1 MTDMDTQVI
10 EVFADERR
18 RAIIEL
24 LADGERC
31 VCDVSELLGI
41 SNALA
46 SHHLKKLRE
55 AGVVVTRRRGAWLHC
70 RLDERVLLELADS
83 LRDLA
88 LRSGA
93 APAGCCGADAGRKS
107 ETDE

>member
-1 MTDMDTQVI
+1 MDTRALDA
-10 EVFADERR
+10 FSDERR

-31 VCDVSELLGI
+31 VCDVSETLGI

-46 SHHLKKLRE
+46 SHHLKKLRD

-70 RLDERVLLELADS
+70 RLDAGVLMELSDGLRELA
-83 LRDLA
+83 R
-88 LRSGA
+88 RSAA
-93 APAGCCGADAGRKS
+93 APAGCCGAGLREGDRP
-107 ETDE
+107 DE